1 MRYYDQMLK
10 WYKEEN
16 ELMTKK
22 DLEGKLFD
30 AEKKLDEALGLNEI
44 YKGGITKKELKVF
57 AAKYAALGLA
67 VGLLVGWMFL

>member
-1 MRYYDQMLK
+1 MRYYNQMLA

-16 ELMTKK
+16 EQMTKK

-57 AAKYAALGLA
+57 AAKYAALGLV
-67 VGLLVGWMFL
+67 VGVVIGYLL